1 MNDSHIVLNQSE
13 WYIMQK
19 LWEQSPR
26 TIMQIYHALEDETG
40 WSKST
45 VNTLLARM
53 TDKKIIKYEEGD
65 KAKMYYPL
73 IKREDAAVAET
84 TSLLERVYQG
94 SVSMM
99 VNTLV
104 RKNALS
110 RQDIEELQELL
121 KRAGEGDK

>member
-1 MNDSHIVLNQSE
+1 MDENHIVLNQSE

-53 TDKKIIKYEEGD
+53 TDKKIISYEEGD

-84 TSLLERVYQG
+84 TSLLERVFQG

-121 KRAGEGDK
+121 KNAGEGDK